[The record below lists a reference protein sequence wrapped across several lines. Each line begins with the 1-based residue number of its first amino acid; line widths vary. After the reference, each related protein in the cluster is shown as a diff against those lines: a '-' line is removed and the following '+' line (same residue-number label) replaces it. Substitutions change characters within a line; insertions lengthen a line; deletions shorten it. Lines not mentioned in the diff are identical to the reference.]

1 MQLSKV
7 QNISAIYFSQAS
19 ILLNGQLLINSSD
32 ILSRNES
39 INNGDKYNVSID
51 SCIDAMYI
59 TVSAERIFDD
69 MENAASNLTNSTNNS
84 SLAINSVLKHQTMQ
98 ISSLFTLFINS
109 SGSGNSL
116 MQYFANRAM
125 FRFIF

>member
-19 ILLNGQLLINSSD
+19 ILLNGQLQINSSD